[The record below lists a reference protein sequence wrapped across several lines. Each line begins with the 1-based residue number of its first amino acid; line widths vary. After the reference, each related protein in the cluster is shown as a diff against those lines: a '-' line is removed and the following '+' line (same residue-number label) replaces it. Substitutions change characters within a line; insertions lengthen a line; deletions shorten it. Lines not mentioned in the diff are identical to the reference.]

1 MKKVNI
7 AFGIHNHQ
15 PVGNFDFVF
24 EEAFQKAYLPF
35 LELLEKHPKVRVAQH
50 YTGILLQWLLE
61 HKPEFGPRLEKLVVS
76 GQVEMMTGGYYEPI
90 MSVIPD
96 RDKVGQIRKL
106 TEFVKQQTGYETRGM
121 WLAERIWEPH
131 LPKPFAEA
139 GVRYVVLDDSHFRN
153 AGLKEDQLHGYFI
166 TEEQG
171 RSVFL
176 FPVSEK
182 LRYTIPFQPH
192 ENTLDYLRSVATEDG
207 EALVIF
213 ADDGEKFG
221 IWPGTYEHCYQE
233 GWLEKFFTLLEENS
247 DWINIVHMSEAI
259 RNLRPS
265 GRIYL
270 PTASYREMMEW
281 AMPTQ
286 AIFEYDQFEKTLK
299 EQNLH
304 ERYNVFVRGGFW
316 RNFMVKYPESNNM
329 HKKML
334 RLSKR
339 LAGLETDFGT
349 TPEFKKAQ
357 DHVWASQCNC
367 PYWHGVFGGLYLNH
381 LRYAT
386 YNQLILAERILDR
399 LEHPGPST
407 NTNGNWL
414 QVSQEDF
421 DADGFDEILVATET
435 MNLYLSPVQGGSLY
449 ELDFKP
455 RAINLLD
462 TMTRREESY
471 HQKLREAACV
481 KQSLHQPDG
490 ATPDGG
496 GIPSIHNIVVTK
508 EEGLEKLL
516 VYDWYRRASLVDHFL
531 GEGTTL
537 TDFSRCQFEEL
548 GDFVASRYEPNVRR
562 AGKEVHIH
570 LSRLGRVM
578 TSEGALPVEIRKS
591 LVVEAGSN
599 VVRFTYE
606 VTNRGQHD
614 VALWFGTE
622 MNFSLLAGDAPDR
635 YYVIPGI
642 ELDDVRLRS
651 SGCAAGNETKLVDE
665 WLKLQIEL
673 EMENETQFWRFPI
686 ETVSQSEGGFERVYQ
701 SSVVFPNWRFSLASG
716 ADWGTSFVLKLE
728 CL

>member
-1 MKKVNI
+1 LKKVNI

-24 EEAFQKAYLPF
+24 EEAYQKAYLPF
-35 LELLEKHPKVRVAQH
+35 LELLEKHPRIRVAQH
-50 YTGILLQWLLE
+50 YTGVLFEWLLE
-61 HKPEFGPRLEKLVVS
+61 HEPEFVSRLKNLVAA
-76 GQVEMMTGGYYEPI
+76 GQVEMMTGGFYEPI

-96 RDKVGQIRKL
+96 RDKTGQIKKL
-106 TEFVKQQTGYETRGM
+106 TEFVKQQTGYDAQGM

-207 EALVIF
+207 ESLVIF

-221 IWPGTYEHCYQE
+221 IWPSTHDHCYEQ
-233 GWLEKFFTLLEENS
+233 GWLEKFFILLEEHS

-259 RNLRPS
+259 RDLRPV

-281 AMPTQ
+281 AMPAQ
-286 AIFEYDQFEKTLK
+286 AILEYDKFEETLH

-304 ERYNVFVRGGFW
+304 ERYKVFVRGGFW

-334 RLSKR
+334 RLSRR
-339 LAGLETDFGT
+339 LAGMEEAFGAT
-349 TPEFKKAQ
+349 AEFKKAT
-357 DHVWASQCNC
+357 DHVWAGQCNC
-367 PYWHGVFGGLYLNH
+367 SYWHGVFGGLYLNH

-386 YNQLILAERILDR
+386 YHQLINAERILDA
-399 LEHPGPST
+399 LEHAGG
-407 NTNGNWL
+407 NANWL
-414 QVSQEDF
+414 QVSHEDF
-421 DADGFDEILVATET
+421 DADGFDEILVSTET
-435 MNLYLSPVQGGSLY
+435 MNLYLSPEQGGSLF

-455 RAINLLD
+455 KAINLLD

-471 HQKLREAACV
+471 HQKLREAGCA
-481 KQSLHQPDG
+481 QHELAHND
-490 ATPDGG
+490 TPAGEEG
-496 GIPSIHNIVVTK
+496 GILSIHNIVVTK
-508 EEGLEKLL
+508 EAGLEKML

-531 GEGTTL
+531 AEGTTL
-537 TDFSRCQFEEL
+537 FDLARCDFEEL
-548 GDFVASRYEPNVRR
+548 GDFVANRYEEEILRSGGDFCVR
-562 AGKEVHIH
+562 
-570 LSRLGRVM
+570 LSRRGCVR
-578 TSEGALPVEIRKS
+578 TSEGPLSVEVRKS
-591 LVVEAGSN
+591 LRMGPSSN
-599 VVRFTYE
+599 QVQMDYE
-606 VTNRGQHD
+606 VTNRGPRD
-614 VALWFGTE
+614 ACFWFGTE
-622 MNFSLLAGDAPDR
+622 LNFALLAGDAPDR
-635 YYVIPGI
+635 YYVIPGTD
-642 ELDDVRLRS
+642 LDDARLRS
-651 SGCAAGNETKLVDE
+651 LGCAVGTQVRLVDE
-665 WLKLQIEL
+665 YLKLQINL
-673 EMENETQFWRFPI
+673 EVEEQTQFWRFPI

-701 SSVVFPNWRFSLASG
+701 SSVVFPNWKISLAAG
-716 ADWGTSFVLKLE
+716 AGWRTSVLLSLE
-728 CL
+728 EI